1 VRENSKK
8 SPRWSKEAVMSDTP
22 KILVIEGDEILS
34 QALSAQLELEGFRP
48 QLARNRAQASA
59 LLRCLHFDAILSEVC
74 LPDGDGE
81 QIYREAQPFV
91 GSTPIIFTT
100 AFGDVDQ
107 AVRLVKAGAAD
118 YVQKPYNVV
127 ELVQRLRVAAAGRS
141 SPAARPPS
149 WPELTVVSPVMLDLQ
164 LRLERMATTNI
175 SVVVT
180 GESGSGKEIVVR
192 HLHSISSRADE
203 PFVSVSCANLRC
215 DDGERLLF
223 GELIR
228 GSDELTTQVRPGA
241 LEEAGRGTLF
251 LDEIDEMPTAL
262 QNRLVQVIDAARY
275 RRVGDVSSLPFEARI
290 FAASD
295 FSGAALR
302 DRLRPDLFHRL
313 AVVEIGVP
321 PLRERSSDIE
331 PLVEAILRD
340 VGGELSVSIRVDAD
354 AIAALR
360 AHDWPGNVRELRN
373 RLTRALSFVRGDKIG
388 VADLFPDARLLERIE
403 SPKATLEDVRAN
415 AERQR
420 IAEVLAAHK
429 GRIGDSARGLGISRV
444 TLWAKM
450 KRLGLTNCA

>member
-1 VRENSKK
+1 
-8 SPRWSKEAVMSDTP
+8 MSDTP
-22 KILVIEGDEILS
+22 KVLVIEGDDILS

-48 QLARNRAQASA
+48 QLAKNRAQASA
-59 LLRCLHFDAILSEVC
+59 LLRHLHFDAILSEVC

-81 QIYREAQPFV
+81 QIYRDAQPFV

-100 AFGDVDQ
+100 AFGDVNQ

-118 YVQKPYNVV
+118 YIQKPYDVV
-127 ELVQRLRVAAAGRS
+127 ELVQRLRIAAAGRVA
-141 SPAARPPS
+141 SPCKLPV
-149 WPELTVVSPVMLDLQ
+149 WPQPVAVSGAMRELTV
-164 LRLERMATTNI
+164 RLGRLAATNI

-180 GESGSGKEIVVR
+180 GESGSGKEIIGR
-192 HLHSISSRADE
+192 QLHRLSARAEE
-203 PFVSVSCANLRC
+203 PFVSIPCASLC
-215 DDGERLLF
+215 SEEGEKLLF

-228 GSDELTTQVRPGA
+228 GIDELTKQVRPGA

-251 LDEIDEMPTAL
+251 LDEIDELPAAL
-262 QNRLVQVIDAARY
+262 QNRLVQVIDAPRF
-275 RRVGDVSSLPFEARI
+275 RRVGDVASLPFEARI
-290 FAASD
+290 LAASD
-295 FSGAALR
+295 FSGTALR
-302 DRLRPDLFHRL
+302 ERLRPDLFHRL

-321 PLRERSSDIE
+321 ALRERAADIE

-340 VGGELSVSIRVDAD
+340 VSSELGIAARLDAE
-354 AIAALR
+354 AMAALR

-373 RLTRALSFVRGDKIG
+373 RLTRAASFIKGDRISA
-388 VADLFPDARLLERIE
+388 ADLFPDVRSPERIQT
-403 SPKATLEDVRAN
+403 SAKATLEDVRAN

-420 IAEVLAAHK
+420 IVEVLAAHK